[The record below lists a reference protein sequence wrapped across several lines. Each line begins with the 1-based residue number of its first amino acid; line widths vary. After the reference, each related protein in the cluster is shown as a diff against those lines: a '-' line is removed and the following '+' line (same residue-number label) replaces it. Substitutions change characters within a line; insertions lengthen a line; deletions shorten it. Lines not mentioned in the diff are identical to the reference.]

1 MAKEELHHHHHHHHD
16 LNEQFDEVFSGKKTD
31 EEILAHQ
38 ASHAHHHDPEHP
50 HVHGDTKDYMSAVN
64 EYRKTFSNK
73 QKVIEQTPD
82 PAVREMLLRME
93 ELGIE
98 TVFDRFDSQQPQC
111 NFGIAGTCCKN
122 CFMGPCRIT
131 KKAPRG
137 VCGADADLIAARNLL
152 RHLAAGTASHGAR
165 GQSVDRSVGP
175 CDTGIS
181 GCGYGS
187 GVSRF

>member
-1 MAKEELHHHHHHHHD
+1 MTDTSNHEHHHHHD
-16 LNEQFDEVFSGKKTD
+16 MNEQFEEVFSGKKTD

-38 ASHAHHHDPEHP
+38 ARHAHHHHDHNHP
-50 HVHGDTKDYMSAVN
+50 HVHGDTKDYMSAVT
-64 EYRKTFSNK
+64 EYRKTFPNK
-73 QKVIEQTPD
+73 QQQIEQTPD
-82 PAVREMLLRME
+82 PAVREMLLHMQE
-93 ELGIE
+93 MGIE

-137 VCGADADLIAARNLL
+137 VCGADANLIAARNLL

-165 GQSVDRSVGP
+165 GRASMH
-175 CDTGIS
+175 
-181 GCGYGS
+181 
-187 GVSRF
+187 